1 MYCVQFPIV
10 AVHQKFLIIRK
21 FDCLLETEMLQNDV
35 KSHTVFLDFWK
46 FLARALDQGGQ
57 LRFARKSVAKGRNN
71 AILQAELSYCVEGRR
86 DTRLCEAFRRAPPW
100 AKTKHQEHARDG
112 CVGPRLAEPGT
123 SVLAF
128 CPKQQHP
135 SSKVWRSPKP
145 HEILSGF
152 DAARHL

>member
-57 LRFARKSVAKGRNN
+57 LRFARRSLAKGRNN
-71 AILQAELSYCVEGRR
+71 AILQAELSYFVQRR
-86 DTRLCEAFRRAPPW
+86 RETRLREAVRRAPPS
-100 AKTKHQEHARDG
+100 AT
-112 CVGPRLAEPGT
+112 
-123 SVLAF
+123 
-128 CPKQQHP
+128 PKPQQHP
-135 SSKVWRSPKP
+135 A
-145 HEILSGF
+145 EG
-152 DAARHL
+152 A